1 MFDLGLVVGHDGFS
15 FLLVADVDGSFMIK
29 YGWHYQEKVRFAQ
42 GEKVRF
48 AQGEK
53 EGERV
58 RRN

>member
-42 GEKVRF
+42 GEKVSF

-53 EGERV
+53 EG
-58 RRN
+58 RR